1 MTSNRQPGPHPFVTA
16 LCAVVF
22 WLGAGMPSVQA
33 DSAALALPTAAADSP
48 GTAADGVAAL
58 RASRILVDKSERL
71 LTLFS
76 AGRPIRQYPIS
87 LGLNPR
93 GHKLQEGDK
102 RTPEGIYLIDF
113 KNPDSA
119 FYRSLRVSYPNERDR
134 LAAEERGYEPG
145 GQIMIHGT
153 PNGRLIR
160 TSSSYGY
167 DWTDGCIAVTNAA
180 MDELWQLVDLGTLIE
195 IRP

>member
-1 MTSNRQPGPHPFVTA
+1 MKTNVQGRRTPIFPRFKERVLLCLGCACLVASAFADTSAESWSSASLH
-16 LCAVVF
+16 
-22 WLGAGMPSVQA
+22 A
-33 DSAALALPTAAADSP
+33 DQSEP
-48 GTAADGVAAL
+48 L
-58 RASRILVDKSERL
+58 RASRILVDKSERT
-71 LTLFS
+71 LTVFS
-76 AGRPIRQYPIS
+76 AGKPLRQYPVS

-93 GHKLQEGDK
+93 GHKQQEGDK

-134 LAAEERGYEPG
+134 LAAEERGVEPG

-180 MDELWQLVDLGTLIE
+180 MDELWLLVEPGTLIE

>member
-1 MTSNRQPGPHPFVTA
+1 MTTA
-16 LCAVVF
+16 KHTQAQFGGALSSKVLLLSLCCLLTA
-22 WLGAGMPSVQA
+22 P
-33 DSAALALPTAAADSP
+33 AALADAGIQAWATPELRSDQPQP
-48 GTAADGVAAL
+48 L
-58 RASRILVDKSERL
+58 RASRILVDKSERT

-76 AGRPIRQYPIS
+76 AGKPLRQYPIS

-93 GHKLQEGDK
+93 GHKQQEGDK

-134 LAAEERGYEPG
+134 LAAEERGVEPG

-153 PNGRLIR
+153 PNGRLIK
-160 TSSSYGY
+160 TSNSYGY
-167 DWTDGCIAVTNAA
+167 DWTDGCIAVSNAA
-180 MDELWQLVDLGTLIE
+180 MDEIWQLVEPGTLIE